1 MKPKILF
8 ILVSCIAL
16 LAACVKSPDPSGPE
30 GKDAVFIF
38 SIANPE
44 LAPDNITSRA
54 ASLTATAEERRI
66 GSLAL
71 LFFDRDPA
79 AEEGAFVGI
88 KQLAMSEVSTDAEG
102 LHFHAGLDFSL
113 TEVDDHIDPAGTYD
127 VLVIANWQGVL
138 DDTFEALAG
147 HFQSGVTKLRDAKS
161 MLTYDYD
168 KIRSGNFLMSAQ
180 GIYDGDKRSLSVAL
194 KRSVAKFVFNVAQD
208 ANFTLRS
215 IRLGNSR
222 NSTYAMDMQG
232 DIPPFFAKEQI
243 GRVSLLP
250 GKKAVETYGFE
261 TYNDNVTDA
270 DTNTLC
276 LLLEVML
283 AVDPDEVV
291 RYYRF
296 DLNTKGLDKVSQH
309 IGRNRLYNYTFQ
321 TIISGGFP
329 SPEEA
334 LLNKAQGVLLS
345 EQSGW
350 DDNHTH
356 PGVYAP
362 DGRGLLLS
370 RYRIHFPSGTTQENI
385 PIQLYWSPAAPP
397 AGDGQVEVTVETPA
411 GVSGSLVTPSL
422 DANAGQLTLAVWGTQ
437 SGVVTNS
444 GIQSGA
450 TIYVNI
456 GYAPNRTD
464 PKVHLLRIPVIYP

>member
-1 MKPKILF
+1 MKSKILF
-8 ILVSCIAL
+8 ILVSCAAL
-16 LAACVKSPDPSGPE
+16 LSACAKSSGLSGPD
-30 GKDAVFIF
+30 GKDAVFLF

-44 LAPDNITSRA
+44 PAPDNITSRA
-54 ASLTATAEERRI
+54 ANLEATAEERRI
-66 GSLAL
+66 GSLVL
-71 LFFDRDPA
+71 LFFDRNPV
-79 AEEGAFVGI
+79 AEEGTFAGI

-102 LHFHAGLDFSL
+102 MHFHAGLDFSL
-113 TEVDDHIDPAGTYD
+113 TEVDDNIDPAGTYD
-127 VLVIANWQGVL
+127 VLVIANWLGVL

-147 HFQSGVTKLRDAKS
+147 RFQSGVTKLRDAKG
-161 MLTYDYD
+161 MLIYDYD
-168 KIRSGNFLMSAQ
+168 KIRPGNFLMSAQ
-180 GIYDGDKRSLSVAL
+180 GVYDGNKRSLSVVL
-194 KRSVAKFVFNVAQD
+194 KRSVAKFVFNVAPD

-222 NSTYAMDMQG
+222 NSTYVMDMQG
-232 DIPPFFAKEQI
+232 DIPPLFAKEQI
-243 GRVSLLP
+243 GAVSLLP
-250 GKKAVETYGFE
+250 GKSAVETYGFE

-270 DTNTLC
+270 DINTLC
-276 LLLEVML
+276 LILEVTL
-283 AVDPDEVV
+283 DVDPDEVV
-291 RYYRF
+291 RFYRF
-296 DLNTKGLDKVSQH
+296 NLNTKGLDKVSQH

-334 LLNKAQGVLLS
+334 LHNKAQGVLLS

-370 RYRIHFPSGTTQENI
+370 RYRIQAPPGTTQENI
-385 PIQLYWSPAAPP
+385 PVQLYWTPAAPP
-397 AGDGQVEVTVETPA
+397 AGAGQVEVTVEAP
-411 GVSGSLVTPSL
+411 GNVSGSLVTPSL
-422 DANAGQLTLAVWGTQ
+422 DANAGQLMLAVWGAQ
-437 SGVVTNS
+437 SGVVTGS

-464 PKVHLLRIPVIYP
+464 PKVRLLRIPVIYP